1 MWSHAG
7 FYQSCIDTYTCKGLC
22 APCGCLA
29 LYTGYIFGSLLATPF
44 ILIGGTI
51 KLCIL
56 GCDEPAAAHN
66 RQEEKTYIEKPVMD
80 KINRYQNKINK
91 NNEEIEIIETYL
103 EEYKIKLSD
112 QITKNQL
119 YNQTTINAPPE
130 IYDEMSKL
138 LITHQQ
144 KCSKNILS
152 IEKNIISC
160 NEKILILQQKNNT
173 MSHDISN
180 LEHFLL

>member
-1 MWSHAG
+1 MLNSQLNCVQRCFIKGRKNSGCCESCADSFLLMPNCMWSHAG

-66 RQEEKTYIEKPVMD
+66 RQEEKTYIE
-80 KINRYQNKINK
+80 
-91 NNEEIEIIETYL
+91 
-103 EEYKIKLSD
+103 
-112 QITKNQL
+112 
-119 YNQTTINAPPE
+119 
-130 IYDEMSKL
+130 
-138 LITHQQ
+138 
-144 KCSKNILS
+144 
-152 IEKNIISC
+152 
-160 NEKILILQQKNNT
+160 
-173 MSHDISN
+173 
-180 LEHFLL
+180 